1 MTFTTDT
8 LESIDA
14 AHEVHIE
21 TRAEDGRAYRTV
33 IWIMVEDG
41 AVYVRSVRGDDGRW
55 YQRATANPAVKIVVG
70 SVEIDAVARAAP
82 DEQSVR
88 RASEGLR
95 RKYSPGSSL
104 DAMLAAAVL
113 HTTLR
118 LEPPE

>member
-1 MTFTTDT
+1 MAFTTAT

-21 TRAEDGRAYRTV
+21 TRAEDERTYRTV

-41 AVYVRSVRGDDGRW
+41 AVYVRSVRGDAGRW
-55 YQRATANPAVKIVVG
+55 YQRATANPTVKIVVG
-70 SVEIDAVARAAP
+70 SAEIDAVARAAP

-88 RASEGLR
+88 SASKGLR
-95 RKYSPGSSL
+95 RKYSPGPSL
-104 DAMLAAAVL
+104 DAMLAPAVL

>member
-1 MTFTTDT
+1 MIFTTAT

-14 AHEVHIE
+14 AQEVHIE
-21 TRAEDGRAYRTV
+21 THAEDGRTYRTI
-33 IWIMVEDG
+33 IWIMVEGG
-41 AVYVRSVRGDDGRW
+41 AVYVRSVRGDAGRW
-55 YQRATANPAVKIVVG
+55 YQRALANPTVKIVVG
-70 SVEIDAVARAAP
+70 TVETDAVARLAQ

-95 RKYSPGSSL
+95 RKYSPGPSL
-104 DAMLAAAVL
+104 DAMLASSVL

>member
-14 AHEVHIE
+14 AHEVLIE

-55 YQRATANPAVKIVVG
+55 YQQATANPAVKIVVG
-70 SVEIDAVARAAP
+70 SVEIDAVAQVAP

-88 RASEGLR
+88 SASEGLR
-95 RKYSPGSSL
+95 RKYSPGPSL
-104 DAMLAAAVL
+104 DAMLAPAVL

-118 LEPPE
+118 LEPLE

>member
-21 TRAEDGRAYRTV
+21 THAEDGRAYRTV

-55 YQRATANPAVKIVVG
+55 YQRAIANPAVKIVVG
-70 SVEIDAVARAAP
+70 SVEIDAVARAAT

-88 RASEGLR
+88 SASEGLR
-95 RKYSPGSSL
+95 RKYSPGPSL
-104 DAMLAAAVL
+104 DSMLAAAVL
-113 HTTLR
+113 PTTLR
-118 LEPPE
+118 LEPLE

>member
-21 TRAEDGRAYRTV
+21 TRREDGRAYRTV
-33 IWIMVEDG
+33 IWIMVEDD

-55 YQRATANPAVKIVVG
+55 YQRATKNPAVKIVVG
-70 SVEIDAVARAAP
+70 SFEIDAVARAAP

-88 RASEGLR
+88 SASEGLR
-95 RKYSPGSSL
+95 RKYSPGTSL

-118 LEPPE
+118 LEPLE

>member
-1 MTFTTDT
+1 MAFTTAT

-21 TRAEDGRAYRTV
+21 TRAEDERTYRTV

-41 AVYVRSVRGDDGRW
+41 AVYVRSVRGDAGRW
-55 YQRATANPAVKIVVG
+55 YQRATANPTVKIVVG
-70 SVEIDAVARAAP
+70 SAEIDAVARAAP

-88 RASEGLR
+88 SASKGLR
-95 RKYSPGSSL
+95 RKYSPGPSL
-104 DAMLAAAVL
+104 DAMLAPAVL

-118 LEPPE
+118 LEPLE

>member
-21 TRAEDGRAYRTV
+21 TCAQDGRAYRTV

-88 RASEGLR
+88 SASEGLR
-95 RKYSPGSSL
+95 RKYSPGPSL
-104 DAMLAAAVL
+104 DAMLAPAVL

-118 LEPPE
+118 LEPLE